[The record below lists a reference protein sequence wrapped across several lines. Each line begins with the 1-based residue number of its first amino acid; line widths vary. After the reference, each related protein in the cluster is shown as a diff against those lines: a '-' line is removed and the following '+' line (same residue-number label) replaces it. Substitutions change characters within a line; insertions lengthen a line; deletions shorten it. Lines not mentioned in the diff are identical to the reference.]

1 LIIDDDSFNLEV
13 IARLLKIEGIASIQA
28 QNLQQIHAAI
38 DAKFK
43 PDIVFLDL
51 EMPEMDGYQVL
62 RSLRCTLDT
71 SIPVIAC
78 TVHLNEAAT
87 IREQGFDGFIAK
99 PLDPKRFSAQIR
111 QILNGERVWEF

>member
-1 LIIDDDSFNLEV
+1 LWLT
-13 IARLLKIEGIASIQA
+13 L
-28 QNLQQIHAAI
+28 AAI
-38 DAKFK
+38 YWLTLAAITWLTLTRDPTDAEFK
-43 PDIVFLDL
+43 PDLVFLDL

-62 RSLRCTLDT
+62 RSLRNTLLEGVP
-71 SIPVIAC
+71 IIAC

-99 PLDPKRFSAQIR
+99 PLDPKRFSAQMR